1 MDMEE
6 AKMIAKAYFEEKEE
20 REKIASEK
28 ATIESKKKKKFGLI
42 KELIIGTIVLGGLYM
57 IWRSLE
63 PIINM
68 TNW

>member
-1 MDMEE
+1 MDLEE
-6 AKMIAKAYFEEKEE
+6 AKMIAKALFDEKEE
-20 REKIASEK
+20 REKIANEK
-28 ATIESKKKKKFGLI
+28 AKTESDKKKKFRLI

-68 TNW
+68 ANW